1 MTTYDGHL
9 GTWQQQP
16 GSGSASE
23 QIDLGMFQWF
33 THLQHNRFN
42 KIRQLQNNIP
52 EAILFK
58 IYFVQYRYDEKKN
71 GSIEKV
77 IQICMI
83 KLLHLKQN
91 RTLNKKMIAVTMPE
105 DDTQC

>member
-1 MTTYDGHL
+1 MVHAPTT
-9 GTWQQQP
+9 QQVQ
-16 GSGSASE
+16 
-23 QIDLGMFQWF
+23 L
-33 THLQHNRFN
+33 N
-42 KIRQLQNNIP
+42 KAAP

-58 IYFVQYRYDEKKN
+58 IYFVQNWYDEKN
-71 GSIEKV
+71 GSIGKV

-83 KLLHLKQN
+83 KLLHLRQN

>member
-1 MTTYDGHL
+1 M
-9 GTWQQQP
+9 
-16 GSGSASE
+16 
-23 QIDLGMFQWF
+23 M
-33 THLQHNRFN
+33 
-42 KIRQLQNNIP
+42 
-52 EAILFK
+52 
-58 IYFVQYRYDEKKN
+58 KKNN
-71 GSIEKV
+71 GSIGKV